1 MLAIFTGS
9 YFFQRK
15 EKKTPKEDVKESQ
28 GVATSSYEETPT
40 VWMLMIYDRIE
51 IFSACV
57 RVCERAC
64 VRACVLTNK
73 KIYPTCNSR
82 IKINLDNIVMSP
94 SVI

>member
-15 EKKTPKEDVKESQ
+15 NTMTPKEDVKESPA
-28 GVATSSYEETPT
+28 VATSFSEYTLT

-64 VRACVLTNK
+64 VCFNEQK
-73 KIYPTCNSR
+73 DIPN
-82 IKINLDNIVMSP
+82 M
-94 SVI
+94 